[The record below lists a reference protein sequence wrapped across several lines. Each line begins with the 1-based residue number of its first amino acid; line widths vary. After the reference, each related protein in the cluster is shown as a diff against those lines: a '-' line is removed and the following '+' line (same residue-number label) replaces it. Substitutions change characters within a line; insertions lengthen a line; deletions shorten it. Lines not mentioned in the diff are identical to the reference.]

1 MDVSKELSLLC
12 RNAVDVISREE
23 LETRLL
29 SAKKEKRPL
38 RIKAGFDP
46 SAPDIHLGHTVLL
59 RKLREFQDL
68 GHKVVFIIGDYTAL
82 VGDPT
87 GQTKTRPA
95 LSQAQIEENAK
106 TYQDQAFKILD
117 KDPQKIEI
125 VRNSQWLDGPDMFR
139 ILFQQIGPHVTVDQ
153 LLVRDDFDKRRQT
166 HRPIAFRELMYPIL
180 QGYDSVMVKADIEL
194 GGTDQKFNLLMG
206 RDLQSQFGQK
216 PQIVMTF
223 PLLVGLDGTQKMS
236 KSLGNY
242 VGITEDAKNMFGKI
256 MSVPDSLL
264 ETYFALLTACKEA
277 EAGQLPELI
286 RSKPRDAKEFL
297 AVKIVSG
304 YYGEKAAQKEAEEFN
319 RIFRDR
325 QNPENPEELSLR
337 EKEIWVVD
345 LLKKAG
351 AAASGGEARRLIQQ
365 GAVTLDGE
373 KISDEKAILKI
384 KEGAL
389 LKAGKKKFVKLVVQ
403 K

>member
-1 MDVSKELSLLC
+1 VDVSKELSLLC

-68 GHKVVFIIGDYTAL
+68 GHKVIFIIGDFTATI
-82 VGDPT
+82 GDPT
-87 GQTKTRPA
+87 GQNKTRPF
-95 LSQAQIEENAK
+95 LSEKEVEKNAK
-106 TYQDQAFKILD
+106 TYQEQAFKILD
-117 KDPQKIEI
+117 KDPKKIEI
-125 VRNSQWLDGPDMFR
+125 VRNNSWLGEMPLPEFIGCIASEITVAR
-139 ILFQQIGPHVTVDQ
+139 ILE
-153 LLVRDDFDKRRQT
+153 RDDFEKRMAQNQ
-166 HRPIAFRELMYPIL
+166 PIMVREFLYPLL
-180 QGYDSVMVKADIEL
+180 QGYDSVKVKADVEL

-206 RDLQSQFGQK
+206 RNLQKSFGQE
-216 PQIVMTF
+216 PQIVMTL
-223 PLLVGLDGTQKMS
+223 PLLVGLDGSQKMS
-236 KSLGNY
+236 KSYGNH
-242 VGITEDAKNMFGKI
+242 VGVMDPAKDMFGKL
-256 MSVPDSLL
+256 MSIPDTVM
-264 ETYFALLTACKEA
+264 ETYFALLTARTEE
-277 EAGQLPELI
+277 EAGRLPELI
-286 RSKPRDAKEFL
+286 RSKPRDAKEHL
-297 AVKIVSG
+297 AVKIVSE
-304 YYGEKAAQKEAEEFN
+304 YYGEKAAQKEAEEFK

-384 KEGAL
+384 KQGAL